1 MKLEYSL
8 PRSKNTIPPKYKSI
22 KDVSIDSERQSK
34 KDNIHQKHYE
44 ILSMPTSTNLNSE
57 KNKSKDVVP
66 IISKTACPINKKA
79 EVKIKKD
86 IITLDTHLFVIRKK
100 LLKMIIYI

>member
-1 MKLEYSL
+1 M
-8 PRSKNTIPPKYKSI
+8 
-22 KDVSIDSERQSK
+22 
-34 KDNIHQKHYE
+34 
-44 ILSMPTSTNLNSE
+44 NSE

-66 IISKTACPINKKA
+66 IISKTASIINKKD

-86 IITLDTHLFVIRKK
+86 IITLDTHPIRTKEK